1 MPRIQRLD
9 DPRPYADLDELR
21 DALANRTAPGIRRA
35 RQAAAEARIGAESR
49 RETWLRR
56 LAVASGLPEPECNGE
71 LRDERGRI
79 GWFDLV
85 WRRWRVASDYDGD
98 QHRTS
103 TVQYDRDITRFDR
116 AAAIDWRVVRVRNA
130 GFRDPVGTRAR
141 LHEAFRAHGWRP
153 GAA

>member
-1 MPRIQRLD
+1 M
-9 DPRPYADLDELR
+9 
-21 DALANRTAPGIRRA
+21 
-35 RQAAAEARIGAESR
+35 
-49 RETWLRR
+49 
-56 LAVASGLPEPECNGE
+56 ASGLPEPECNGE